1 MKQVSDK
8 EIRFMFP
15 ICMERSISGPWVT
28 GKQRLSLYIGRSHK
42 LDILSLFLHITKRIC
57 NEQA

>member
-15 ICMERSISGPWVT
+15 MCMERFGSGPWVS

-42 LDILSLFLHITKRIC
+42 LDILRLFLNITRRIC